1 MLLFIPGTNLGL
13 FYYSSKQFTVSYP
26 SLPMATA
33 GAITPPLLTSD
44 ANPSAAAPF
53 LKESQH
59 LTLTHDDPSATSHP
73 DESESLTPPVPK
85 PAPLFIN
92 SISDL
97 KDLSA
102 AISSFQQCYEDLH
115 NHLDSIKIAISS
127 KLPQETPQRPPDP
140 CPSEPA
146 PNPDVYD
153 PAPTIDVAE
162 SSPRP
167 DASDATV
174 LQKQEEPN
182 PLNSEL
188 EGLCKTMCSRGVRK
202 YLVTHLP
209 NLTQLR
215 EEVPKA
221 LKLAPKPPKLVLE
234 CLGKFYLQGS
244 RAFTRNST
252 MIPAREAS
260 IFVLECFLLMMGKE
274 NGPSNVEKAVRLE
287 AEEAALAWRKR
298 MAAEGGL
305 AQANQIDARGL
316 LLFVACFGIPNS
328 FKRDDI
334 KDLVAAANAKEIAG
348 VLQMSQCSPFDRLW
362 DSASYVCCKVGW
374 FCLRNGITSASYV
387 CCKVGWF
394 CLQKWHNHPIGESHL
409 LMVFLCYIVERMLK
423 HKMEVEAVDLI
434 YTFGLQERFNPQNVL
449 VSYLQQST
457 ESWGKGSQTST
468 AALKE
473 ANKKQLSTLKS
484 IRKCLERHN
493 IDPAQLLPDWQINEK
508 ITTLEK
514 DIATKEDK
522 WAHKRKPSESETTLP
537 KKPKNHEPKRPRY
550 NNNISHGQQQ
560 HRADSR
566 TNNSSRHH
574 VSNSKNNNIYPASTP
589 VVYGGPGAG
598 LLPESM
604 GPPRGSTVQYADTY
618 PWHMDERYGN
628 GGQSSAGGMGIRS
641 LYAPPPAPPVVEG
654 FARGIPSVG
663 QGSDLYQFADSVES
677 NPYGDGGRRVT
688 GAAAHT
694 TYRPPYLYQG

>member
-1 MLLFIPGTNLGL
+1 M
-13 FYYSSKQFTVSYP
+13 S
-26 SLPMATA
+26 TA
-33 GAITPPLLTSD
+33 AAITPPLLTSG
-44 ANPSAAAPF
+44 ANPSTAVPF
-53 LKESQH
+53 LEESQP
-59 LTLTHDDPSATSHP
+59 LTLTPDNPSATSQP
-73 DESESLTPPVPK
+73 NDSESIPPPVPK

-92 SISDL
+92 SIAEL

-127 KLPQETPQRPPDP
+127 KLPQETPQPPP
-140 CPSEPA
+140 APNPSEPA
-146 PNPDVYD
+146 PNPDVSE
-153 PAPTIDVAE
+153 PAPTIYIAE
-162 SSPRP
+162 SCPRP
-167 DASDATV
+167 DVSDGTV
-174 LQKQEEPN
+174 LQKQQEPN
-182 PLNSEL
+182 PLHSEL

-221 LKLAPKPPKLVLE
+221 LKLAPNPPKLVLE

-274 NGPSNVEKAVRLE
+274 NGVSNVEKAVRLE
-287 AEEAALAWRKR
+287 AEQAALAWRKR

-328 FKRDDI
+328 LKRDDI
-334 KDLVAAANAKEIAG
+334 KDLVAAANAKDIAG
-348 VLQMSQCSPFDRLW
+348 VLQMSQ
-362 DSASYVCCKVGW
+362 V
-374 FCLRNGITSASYV
+374 
-387 CCKVGWF
+387 
-394 CLQKWHNHPIGESHL
+394 
-409 LMVFLCYIVERMLK
+409 LMKKISDIVERMLK

-434 YTFGLQERFNPQNVL
+434 YTFGLEERFDPQNVL
-449 VSYLQQST
+449 VSYLQQSK

-473 ANKKQLSTLKS
+473 ANKKQLSALKS

-514 DIATKEDK
+514 DISDSDRMKEDK
-522 WAHKRKPSESETTLP
+522 WAHKRKPSESETLP
-537 KKPKNHEPKRPRY
+537 RKPKTHEPKRPRF
-550 NNNISHGQQQ
+550 NNISHGQQQ

-566 TNNSSRHH
+566 TNNSTRR
-574 VSNSKNNNIYPASTP
+574 NNNIYPASTP

-604 GPPRGSTVQYADTY
+604 GPPRGGTVQYASGIHGGTDTY
-618 PWHMDERYGN
+618 AWHMDERYGN
-628 GGQSSAGGMGIRS
+628 SGQSSASGVGLRS
-641 LYAPPPAPPVVEG
+641 LYAPPPAPVVEG

-663 QGSDLYQFADSVES
+663 QASDLYQFADSVES
-677 NPYGDGGRRVT
+677 KPYGDGGRLAT
-688 GAAAHT
+688 GAAH
-694 TYRPPYLYQG
+694 TYRPPYFYEG